1 MNTDRPLQQEYIRKT
16 RHKSLLK
23 ISLAGIFIFGAIFWL
38 VSWISPSINRS
49 QIRTA
54 KVERGNL
61 EATITASGIIVPQY
75 EQVISSPIDTRILRI
90 LKKAG
95 DTLHPN
101 DPILVLDL
109 ETAKLAYEK
118 MKDQLALKINAQYQA
133 KASLENQLIKLNSQ
147 IKIKQ
152 LEMNAKKE
160 EVVTNKPFYEQ
171 RYVTKDEYD
180 KMVLEYETAQTQL
193 QELIETKKNVIESTR
208 LQQEG
213 IDLEIKTYKTEE
225 ALLKQELEMATT
237 KAIRGGVLTWVTLS
251 EGATI
256 RKGDVIAKVADL
268 NSYRVDAT
276 ISDVHASR
284 LTIGMPVQVKLD
296 ETLFKGVISNIMP
309 TVENGVVRAHINL
322 EDKSNRL
329 LRPSMR
335 VDVYAITDSKSNVLK
350 LKKGLVINT
359 DGKSE
364 VFVIRDGQAVRTPVT
379 LGISSFDYQE
389 IVSGLAEGDEIIVSD
404 MDNYA
409 HLKEIKIK

>member
-1 MNTDRPLQQEYIRKT
+1 MNTDRPIQQEYIRKS
-16 RHKSLLK
+16 RQASMLK
-23 ISLAGIFIFGAIFWL
+23 ISLAGIFVIGSISWL
-38 VSWISPSINRS
+38 FAWISPSLNKS

-54 KVERGNL
+54 KVERGSL
-61 EATITASGIIVPQY
+61 EATITASGTIVPEY

-101 DPILVLDL
+101 EPILVLDL

-118 MKDQLALKINAQYQA
+118 ISDQLALKINSQYQA

-180 KMVLEYETAQTQL
+180 KMVLDYETAQTQL
-193 QELIETKKNVIESTR
+193 QELIDTRQNVMESTR

-213 IDLEIKTYKTEE
+213 IDLEIKTFKTEE

-237 KAIRGGVLTWVTLS
+237 KAMRGGILTWVTLS

-256 RKGDVIAKVADL
+256 RKGDIIAKVADL
-268 NSYRVDAT
+268 NTYRVDAT

-284 LTIGMPVQVKLD
+284 ITIGMPVQVKLD
-296 ETLFKGVISNIMP
+296 ETIFKGVVSNIQP
-309 TVENGVVRAHINL
+309 TVENGVVRAQITL

-335 VDVYAITDSKSNVLK
+335 VEVYAITDSQSNILK
-350 LKKGLVINT
+350 VRKGLVINT
-359 DGKSE
+359 EGKSE
-364 VFVIRDGQAVRTPVT
+364 VFVIRNGQAIRTPVT
-379 LGISSFDYQE
+379 LGISSFDYQQ
-389 IVSGLAEGDEIIVSD
+389 VTDGLTEGDEIIISD
-404 MDNYA
+404 MSNYA
-409 HLKEIKIK
+409 HLKELKIK

>member
-16 RHKSLLK
+16 RRASILK
-23 ISLAGIFIFGAIFWL
+23 ISLAGLFVFGLISWL
-38 VSWISPSINRS
+38 VSFISPSINRS

-54 KVERGNL
+54 AVERGSL
-61 EATITASGIIVPQY
+61 QATITASGTIVPEY

-118 MKDQLALKINAQYQA
+118 IKDQLALKINSQYQA

-160 EVVTNKPFYEQ
+160 EVITNKPFYEQ

-180 KMVLEYETAQTQL
+180 KMVLDYETAQTQL
-193 QELIETKKNVIESTR
+193 QELIDTRKNVIESTR

-213 IDLEIKTYKTEE
+213 IDLEIKTYRTEE

-256 RKGDVIAKVADL
+256 RKGDIIAKVADL
-268 NSYRVDAT
+268 NTYRVDAT

-284 LTIGMPVQVKLD
+284 ITIGMPVQVKLD
-296 ETLFKGVISNIMP
+296 EKLFKGVVSNIMP
-309 TVENGVVRAHINL
+309 TVENGVVRAHISL

-335 VDVYAITDSKSNVLK
+335 VEVYAITDSKSDVLK
-350 LKKGLVINT
+350 VKKGLIISNE
-359 DGKSE
+359 GRSE
-364 VFVIRDGQAVRTPVT
+364 VFLVREGKAIRTPVN

-389 IVSGLAEGDEIIVSD
+389 IVNGLSKGDEIIISD
-404 MDNYA
+404 MSNYA
-409 HLKEIKIK
+409 HLKEIKIN

>member
-16 RHKSLLK
+16 RQASILK
-23 ISLAGIFIFGAIFWL
+23 ISLAGLFLFGFIFWL
-38 VSWISPSINRS
+38 VSWISPSINRT

-54 KVERGNL
+54 KLERGSL
-61 EATITASGIIVPQY
+61 EATITASGTIVPEY

-101 DPILVLDL
+101 EPILMLDL

-118 MKDQLALKINAQYQA
+118 IKDQLALKINSQYQA

-160 EVVTNKPFYEQ
+160 EVLTNKPFYEQ

-180 KMVLEYETAQTQL
+180 KMVLDYETAQTQL
-193 QELIETKKNVIESTR
+193 QELIETRLNVKETTR

-213 IDLEIKTYKTEE
+213 IDLEIKTYRTEE

-237 KAIRGGVLTWVTLS
+237 KATRGGVLTWVTLS

-256 RKGDVIAKVADL
+256 RKGDIIAKIADL
-268 NSYRVDAT
+268 NTYRVDAT
-276 ISDVHASR
+276 ISDVHAS
-284 LTIGMPVQVKLD
+284 TVAIGMPVQVKLD
-296 ETLFKGVISNIMP
+296 EKLFKGTVSNIQP
-309 TVENGVVRAHINL
+309 TVENGVVRAQITL

-335 VDVYAITDSKSNVLK
+335 VEVYAITDSRSNILK
-350 LKKGLVINT
+350 VKKGLVISNE
-359 DGKSE
+359 GRSE
-364 VFVIRDGQAVRTPVT
+364 VFVIRDSKAIRTPVA

-389 IVSGLAEGDEIIVSD
+389 IISGLMEGDEIIISD
-404 MDNYA
+404 MSNYA
-409 HLKEIKIK
+409 HLKEINIK

>member
-1 MNTDRPLQQEYIRKT
+1 MNTDRPIQQEYIRKS
-16 RHKSLLK
+16 RQASILK
-23 ISLAGIFIFGAIFWL
+23 ISLAGIFIIGSISWL
-38 VSWISPSINRS
+38 FAWISPSVNKS

-54 KVERGNL
+54 KVERGSL
-61 EATITASGIIVPQY
+61 EATITASGTIVPEY

-101 DPILVLDL
+101 EPILVLDL

-118 MKDQLALKINAQYQA
+118 ISDQLALKINSQYQA

-180 KMVLEYETAQTQL
+180 KMVLDYETAQTQL
-193 QELIETKKNVIESTR
+193 QELIDTRQNVMESTR

-213 IDLEIKTYKTEE
+213 IDLEIKTFKTEE

-237 KAIRGGVLTWVTLS
+237 KAMRGGILTWVTLS

-256 RKGDVIAKVADL
+256 RKGDIIAKVADL
-268 NSYRVDAT
+268 NTYRVDAT

-284 LTIGMPVQVKLD
+284 ITIGMPVQVKLD
-296 ETLFKGVISNIMP
+296 ETIFKGVVSNIQP
-309 TVENGVVRAHINL
+309 TVENGVVRAQITL

-335 VDVYAITDSKSNVLK
+335 VEVYAITDSQSNILK
-350 LKKGLVINT
+350 VRKGLVINT
-359 DGKSE
+359 EGKSE
-364 VFVIRDGQAVRTPVT
+364 VFVIRNGQAIRTPVT
-379 LGISSFDYQE
+379 LGISSFDYQQ
-389 IVSGLAEGDEIIVSD
+389 ITDGLTEGDEIIISD
-404 MDNYA
+404 MSNLA
-409 HLKEIKIK
+409 HLKELKIK

>member
-1 MNTDRPLQQEYIRKT
+1 MNTDRPLQQEYIRNT

-23 ISLAGIFIFGAIFWL
+23 ISLAGLFIFGSIFWFI
-38 VSWISPSINRS
+38 SWISPSISRT

-61 EATITASGIIVPQY
+61 EATITASGTVVPEY

-180 KMVLEYETAQTQL
+180 KMVLDYETAQTQL

-237 KAIRGGVLTWVTLS
+237 KAIREGVLTWVTLS

-296 ETLFKGVISNIMP
+296 ETLFKGIISNILP
-309 TVENGVVRAHINL
+309 TVENGVVRAQITL

-350 LKKGLVINT
+350 VKKGLVINT

-364 VFVIRDGQAVRTPVT
+364 VFVIRDGQAIRTPVT
-379 LGISSFDYQE
+379 IGISSFDYQE
-389 IVSGLAEGDEIIVSD
+389 IVNGLAEGDEIIISD

-409 HLKEIKIK
+409 HLKEINIK

>member
-1 MNTDRPLQQEYIRKT
+1 VNK
-16 RHKSLLK
+16 
-23 ISLAGIFIFGAIFWL
+23 
-38 VSWISPSINRS
+38 S

-54 KVERGNL
+54 KVERGSL
-61 EATITASGIIVPQY
+61 EATITASGTIVPEY

-101 DPILVLDL
+101 EPILVLDL

-118 MKDQLALKINAQYQA
+118 ISDQLALKINSQYQA

-180 KMVLEYETAQTQL
+180 KMVLDYETAQTQL
-193 QELIETKKNVIESTR
+193 QELIDTRQNVMESTR

-213 IDLEIKTYKTEE
+213 IDLEIKTFKTEE

-237 KAIRGGVLTWVTLS
+237 KAMRGGILTWVTLS

-256 RKGDVIAKVADL
+256 RKGDIIAKVADL
-268 NSYRVDAT
+268 NTYRVDAT

-284 LTIGMPVQVKLD
+284 ITIGMPVQVKLD
-296 ETLFKGVISNIMP
+296 ETIFKGVVSNIQP
-309 TVENGVVRAHINL
+309 TVENGVVRAQITL

-335 VDVYAITDSKSNVLK
+335 VEVYAITDSQSNILK
-350 LKKGLVINT
+350 VRKGLVINT
-359 DGKSE
+359 EGKSE
-364 VFVIRDGQAVRTPVT
+364 VFVIRNGQAIRTPVT
-379 LGISSFDYQE
+379 LGISSFDYQQ
-389 IVSGLAEGDEIIVSD
+389 ITDGLTEGDEIIISD
-404 MDNYA
+404 MSNLA
-409 HLKEIKIK
+409 HLKELKIK

>member
-16 RHKSLLK
+16 RQTSVLK
-23 ISLAGIFIFGAIFWL
+23 ISLAALFFMGGIFWL
-38 VSWISPSINRS
+38 VAWLSPSINKS

-61 EATITASGIIVPQY
+61 EATITASGTVVPEY

-109 ETAKLAYEK
+109 QTAKLAYEK
-118 MKDQLALKINAQYQA
+118 ISDQLALKINSQYQA

-160 EVVTNKPFYEQ
+160 EVITNKPFYEQ

-180 KMVLEYETAQTQL
+180 KMVLDYETAKTQL
-193 QELIETKKNVIESTR
+193 QELIETRENVKESTR

-213 IDLEIKTYKTEE
+213 IDLEIKTYRTEE

-237 KAIRGGVLTWVTLS
+237 KATRGGVLTWVTLS
-251 EGATI
+251 EGASI
-256 RKGDVIAKVADL
+256 RKGDILAKIADL
-268 NSYRVDAT
+268 NTYRVDAT

-284 LTIGMPVQVKLD
+284 ITVGMPVQVKLD
-296 ETLFKGVISNIMP
+296 ETIFKGIISNIMP
-309 TVENGVVRAHINL
+309 TVENGVVRAQISL

-335 VDVYAITDSKSNVLK
+335 VDVYAITDAKANILK
-350 LKKGLVINT
+350 VKKGLIISHE
-359 DGKSE
+359 GKSE
-364 VFVIRDGQAVRTPVT
+364 VFVIRDGKATRTPVS

-389 IVSGLAEGDEIIVSD
+389 IASGLAEGDEVIISD
-404 MDNYA
+404 MSNYA
-409 HLKEIKIK
+409 HLKEIKIN